1 MWAALFPGQGSQH
14 VGMGKF
20 LYDNFSLAKEIF
32 DEAGDALSVDFKKL
46 CFEGPESELALT
58 HNTQVCLLLVSTV
71 THRVLSSEVSFKPIA
86 GAGHSVG
93 EYAALVAAGSLPFST
108 AIKVV
113 RKRGEYMQSAVAVGQ
128 GAMVAVIG
136 VTPGQ
141 MTELCEWTQKESGL
155 GPLEPANYNA
165 PGQIVASGRKQ
176 AIDWLVENYTANAF
190 CGERP
195 RRVKFIPLKVSAPF
209 HCSMM
214 KPAEDQMRK
223 TLENTPF
230 SDANYP
236 VVQNFTAE
244 AVKEGHI
251 LCENLI
257 RQVSAPVRWM
267 ECVES
272 LVQMGS
278 RKVVELGCGQVLSGL
293 VKKIDSTQ
301 LETFNIN
308 SIEDLKAVKQALQS

>member
-1 MWAALFPGQGSQH
+1 
-14 VGMGKF
+14 
-20 LYDNFSLAKEIF
+20 
-32 DEAGDALSVDFKKL
+32 
-46 CFEGPESELALT
+46 
-58 HNTQVCLLLVSTV
+58 
-71 THRVLSSEVSFKPIA
+71 
-86 GAGHSVG
+86 
-93 EYAALVAAGSLPFST
+93 
-108 AIKVV
+108 
-113 RKRGEYMQSAVAVGQ
+113 
-128 GAMVAVIG
+128 
-136 VTPGQ
+136 
-141 MTELCEWTQKESGL
+141 
-155 GPLEPANYNA
+155 
-165 PGQIVASGRKQ
+165 
-176 AIDWLVENYTANAF
+176 
-190 CGERP
+190 
-195 RRVKFIPLKVSAPF
+195 
-209 HCSMM
+209 
-214 KPAEDQMRK
+214 
-223 TLENTPF
+223 
-230 SDANYP
+230 